1 MLNARNLE
9 VLQPQL
15 SDVLEVE
22 NTDTCDQIE
31 CPALLNQ
38 LWERQIRK
46 QQIASDRAYAKK
58 HSLELAFSPK
68 LLTSKLAD
76 RSNKY
81 NQVA

>member
-9 VLQPQL
+9 VLQPTL
-15 SDVLEVE
+15 NEVVE
-22 NTDTCDQIE
+22 VKNNETCDQVE

-68 LLTSKLAD
+68 LLTKKLAD
-76 RSNKY
+76 RSNNY